1 MLKIREYNTTLY
13 VLNSFLSLNSKT
25 SLQNEKT
32 CTYCNNIDIGVDID
46 SKKEML

>member
-25 SLQNEKT
+25 SLQNEKA
-32 CTYCNNIDIGVDID
+32 CTYCNIDIGVDID